1 MDGFIDKF
9 DPDISFGG
17 EVFLD
22 LILSFIVHII
32 LDTKVE
38 ANFFVALIYIVRENL
53 NRNAL

>member
-9 DPDISFGG
+9 DPDIPFGG